1 MCSMAN
7 QAENEKGLKMIGD
20 DAFEKM
26 ERRLDDLEKLHIAD
40 STRMSEQIKAL
51 FDSTK
56 TLRNI
61 TYVFCLLLL
70 LTVIYGAIGGAGF
83 NAVTHAASRDSY
95 SHVVK

>member
-1 MCSMAN
+1 MSSMAN
-7 QAENEKGLKMIGD
+7 QAENEKGLKMIVD
-20 DAFEKM
+20 EAFAKM

-61 TYVFCLLLL
+61 TYIFCLLLL

-83 NAVTHAASRDSY
+83 NAVTHAASSDSF

>member
-1 MCSMAN
+1 MSSMAN

-20 DAFEKM
+20 DAFAKM
-26 ERRLDDLEKLHIAD
+26 EQRLDDLEKQHIAD
-40 STRMSEQIKAL
+40 STRMSEQIKTL

-70 LTVIYGAIGGAGF
+70 LTVIYGAIGGTGF
-83 NAVTHAASRDSY
+83 NAVTHAASGGSY

>member
-1 MCSMAN
+1 MSSMAN

-20 DAFEKM
+20 EAFAKM
-26 ERRLDDLEKLHIAD
+26 ERRLDDLEKQHIAD

-70 LTVIYGAIGGAGF
+70 LTVIYGAIGGNGF
-83 NAVTHAASRDSY
+83 NAVTHAATSNGY
-95 SHVVK
+95 NHLVK